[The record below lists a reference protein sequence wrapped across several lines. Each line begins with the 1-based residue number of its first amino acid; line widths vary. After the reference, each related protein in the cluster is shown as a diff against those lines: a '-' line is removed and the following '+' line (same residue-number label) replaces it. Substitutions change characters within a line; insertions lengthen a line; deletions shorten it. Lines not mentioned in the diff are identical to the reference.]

1 MEIHKITPASYLILE
16 KNQKILL
23 LKRFNTGFK
32 DGQYSLISGHIEKNE
47 SATNCIIREAKE
59 EVGIQIKKE
68 DLKLSLVLHRKS
80 DQNSEERVDFF
91 FKAKKWKG
99 EIINKEPN
107 KCSELNWFN
116 KNKLPKK
123 TINYI
128 KKVLNEINKKS
139 HYLETG
145 WSK

>member
-1 MEIHKITPASYLILE
+1 MQRHKIIPASYLILE
-16 KNQKILL
+16 KNKKILL
-23 LKRFNTGFK
+23 LKRYNTGFK
-32 DGQYSLISGHIEKNE
+32 DGQYSLISGHIEQNE

-59 EVGIQIKKE
+59 EAGIQIKKA

-80 DQNSEERVDFF
+80 DQDLEERVDFF
-91 FKAKKWKG
+91 FKAKKWEG

-107 KCSELNWFN
+107 KCLELDWFD
-116 KNKLPKK
+116 KNNLPKK
-123 TINYI
+123 TIDYL
-128 KKVLNEINKKS
+128 KKALIEINKKN